1 MESGPTVPPESTM
14 AAGCACERLHRAK
27 RLADET
33 PSNAP
38 QYVTSRDGTPG
49 QGHRIVARRRRLTG
63 ALSSPP
69 NRRQSKPPNV
79 VGRLGEG
86 PETTPCQTPRGCRA
100 CVWKRRGRGLARVEK
115 ATSAARP
122 ARMHLLINVPSSRC
136 QQPEH
141 ARPRARP
148 AGAEG
153 PPVACLLHA
162 RDESVRTG
170 RFASASQSAVG
181 VLGRAGLWRT
191 LSETAPGQFVAPVA

>member
-1 MESGPTVPPESTM
+1 MEAELTQVPRRLVSRRSRLGGRPQHRGTMESGPTVPPESTM

-27 RLADET
+27 CLADET

-100 CVWKRRGRGLARVEK
+100 CVWKRRGRGLVARGK
-115 ATSAARP
+115 S
-122 ARMHLLINVPSSRC
+122 NVGGAPC
-136 QQPEH
+136 PH
-141 ARPRARP
+141 AP
-148 AGAEG
+148 
-153 PPVACLLHA
+153 
-162 RDESVRTG
+162 
-170 RFASASQSAVG
+170 FNQ
-181 VLGRAGLWRT
+181 RT
-191 LSETAPGQFVAPVA
+191 LVSVPAA